1 MKKTLSMGTLFLA
14 FSILFFSCGKN
25 KMGRDGAVTYG
36 AMNAAAPRA
45 SSKMMA
51 MTNSTV
57 AFAEDM
63 AYDFDDV
70 AVEAEMATEEAE
82 ESGGTSATGS
92 KEGKTERKLIKTGYL
107 TIEVSDLA
115 KSENAVEAW
124 CKHFDGY
131 IANTS
136 NSEQFSN
143 FTVKVPSTKFDE
155 AMKSI
160 GEIGIVKNHGIST
173 QDVSEQFYDLQTRLS
188 TKKVMKSKLE
198 KYLSQAKDIKDLL
211 QIETELNSV
220 ISDIESMEGR
230 IKRLSNQIDYSTIN
244 ITMQLP
250 YGKTDLNIT
259 FPNASNGLRRFIS
272 NIISFFAK
280 CLVVFFYIIIG
291 GIPVLAILAFLYWLL
306 LGKVGLL
313 KKLYLR
319 LKK

>member
-1 MKKTLSMGTLFLA
+1 MKKLVLIGAAFFALSCLVL
-14 FSILFFSCGKN
+14 SCGKN
-25 KMGRDGAVTYG
+25 SAGSAVSYG
-36 AMNAAAPRA
+36 TMNASAPRA
-45 SSKMMA
+45 KMMA
-51 MTNSTV
+51 V
-57 AFAEDM
+57 ADHAAYASEGM
-63 AYDFDDV
+63 AYNSYDMED
-70 AVEAEMATEEAE
+70 AVEEAE
-82 ESGGTSATGS
+82 AVSVKTESKTSDTGGEKKA
-92 KEGKTERKLIKTGYL
+92 ERKLIKNGYL
-107 TIEVSDLA
+107 TVEVPDLA
-115 KSENAVEAW
+115 KSESAVEAW
-124 CKHFDGY
+124 CKTFDGY
-131 IANTS
+131 IASTS
-136 NSEQFSN
+136 TSERNSN
-143 FTVKVPSTKFDE
+143 YTVKIPSAQFDE
-155 AMKSI
+155 AMKAI
-160 GEIGIVKNHGIST
+160 GEIGIVKSHGVST

-188 TKKVMKSKLE
+188 TKKVMKANLE

-230 IKRLSNQIDYSTIN
+230 MKRLSNQIDYSTIN

-250 YGKTDLNIT
+250 YGKTDSGFS
-259 FPNASNGLRRFIS
+259 FPDASNGLRKFIS

>member
-25 KMGRDGAVTYG
+25 NMNRDGAFTYG
-36 AMNAAAPRA
+36 AINAAAPRT
-45 SSKMMA
+45 SSKKMA
-51 MTNSTV
+51 MANST
-57 AFAEDM
+57 ATFAEDM
-63 AYDFDDV
+63 AYDFDEV
-70 AVEAEMATEEAE
+70 AMAESEEAGE
-82 ESGGTSATGS
+82 TPATGN
-92 KEGKTERKLIKTGYL
+92 KEEKTERKLIKTGYL

-124 CKHFDGY
+124 CKQFNGY

-143 FTVKVPSTKFDE
+143 FTVKVPSSQFDE
-155 AMKSI
+155 AMKAI

-188 TKKVMKSKLE
+188 TKKVMKKNLE

-230 IKRLSNQIDYSTIN
+230 MKRLSNQIDYSTIN

-272 NIISFFAK
+272 NIISFFAN